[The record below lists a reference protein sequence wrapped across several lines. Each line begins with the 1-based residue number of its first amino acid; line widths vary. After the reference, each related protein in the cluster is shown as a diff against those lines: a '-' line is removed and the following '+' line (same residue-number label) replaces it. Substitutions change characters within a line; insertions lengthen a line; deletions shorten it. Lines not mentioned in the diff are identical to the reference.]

1 MSKVIL
7 DAELLA
13 KLGGLRGRVAL
24 YDQYGNLK
32 AYVDPVPG
40 AIPPELD
47 FTPEEIAEAM
57 TQTGPCKT
65 LDEIIREAEA
75 A

>member
-47 FTPEEIAEAM
+47 FTPEEIAEARK
-57 TQTGPCKT
+57 QTDRGKT
-65 LDEIIREAEA
+65 FAEVFRA
-75 A
+75 AGLQ